1 MASALHGSGRPVST
15 GRLLWNEG
23 QLESVRSAAEGRRVI
38 EATLTAMAAVRFS
51 SRDQIAVDLALE
63 EAIANALKHGN
74 RGATD
79 KRVTVCVCVAADRV
93 IAEVEDEGDGFDP
106 RSVPDPRLPAY
117 VERAGG
123 RGLLLMRRYMS
134 WVRYNQRGNRVT
146 LCKHRSN

>member
-1 MASALHGSGRPVST
+1 ML
-15 GRLLWNEG
+15 
-23 QLESVRSAAEGRRVI
+23 AAMV
-38 EATLTAMAAVRFS
+38 AARFS
-51 SRDQIAVDLALE
+51 SRDQIAAELALE

-74 RGATD
+74 RGNLD
-79 KRVTVCVCVAADRV
+79 KRVTVCVSVAADRV

-106 RSVPDPRLPAY
+106 QSVPDPRLPAD
-117 VERAGG
+117 VEREGG